1 MINNIFLYAG
11 SASIIIWGI
20 SHIIPTK
27 SVVSGFGAISEDN
40 KRLITMEWVAEGLSL
55 CFIGVLVLFVT
66 LLSRDQNQ
74 VSFIVYWAS
83 AMMLIIMAGLTAA
96 TGAKTSIVAIKIC
109 PIVKTSVAIL
119 FILGSIL

>member
-1 MINNIFLYAG
+1 
-11 SASIIIWGI
+11 
-20 SHIIPTK
+20 
-27 SVVSGFGAISEDN
+27 
-40 KRLITMEWVAEGLSL
+40 MEWVAEGLSL

-66 LLSRDQNQ
+66 LLSGDQNQ